1 MPLEYLRELSG
12 HQRQTRGNRHLGL
25 SLAFIAG
32 AVNAG
37 GFLAVG
43 HYTSHMTG
51 LLSATAD
58 HLALG
63 EVWMAMAALVAIL
76 TFVAGAATTA
86 LQINWAQRRQ
96 LRSQFALSLLLEAML
111 LLLFGLA
118 GAYLQQMD
126 DFFLPGTVLLLC
138 YIMGLQNAI
147 ITKVSRAE
155 IRTTHVTGL
164 VTDIGIELGK
174 MFYYNRSH
182 DKGEPV
188 QANRDKLFL
197 HLKLVGCFFVGG
209 VLGALAFK
217 RIGYSATLPLAL
229 WLIALAVVPIWDDLR
244 LQWWLYRHGLTQQS
258 AAQQGN
264 PDEE

>member
-51 LLSATAD
+51 LLSSTAD

-63 EVWMAMAALVAIL
+63 EVWLALTALVAIL
-76 TFVAGAATTA
+76 AFICGAATTA
-86 LQINWAQRRQ
+86 IQINWAQRRK
-96 LRSQFALSLLLEAML
+96 LRSQFALCLMLEAML

-118 GAYLQQMD
+118 GAYLQEMD

-138 YIMGLQNAI
+138 YIMGLQNAM
-147 ITKVSRAE
+147 ITKISRAE

-174 MFYYNRSH
+174 LFYYNRSH
-182 DKGEPV
+182 GRGERV

-217 RIGYSATLPLAL
+217 RIGFTATVPLAL
-229 WLIALAVVPIWDDLR
+229 WLIGLAVVPIFDDLR
-244 LQWWLYRHGLTQQS
+244 LQWWLYRHGHE
-258 AAQQGN
+258 AGN
-264 PDEE
+264 TPPDDWN